1 MGVYL
6 SQVPQPTYQ
15 SQAETLSSISM
26 RVIQSESDWW
36 STHIIRLECL
46 LLPRNVQCQP
56 FHTFPVFLKGEHP
69 LGTPEFPKVDVFF
82 LEKVWRRGGGGGH
95 FRSKSFCS
103 KLFAFWTFGY
113 KGYWDCC
120 NVIYLFLGIKQMAV
134 ITKVLHFHS
143 LRFSNDRAKRVFFTT
158 HYPVG

>member
-1 MGVYL
+1 MKVTGY
-6 SQVPQPTYQ
+6 YGG
-15 SQAETLSSISM
+15 ISM

-46 LLPRNVQCQP
+46 LLPRNVRCQP
-56 FHTFPVFLKGEHP
+56 FRNFPVFLKGEHP
-69 LGTPEFPKVDVFF
+69 LGTPGFPKVDVFF
-82 LEKVWRRGGGGGH
+82 WKKSGGAGGRGGGN
-95 FRSKSFCS
+95 FWSKSFCS
-103 KLFAFWTFGY
+103 KLFAFWIDILVLTFGY

-120 NVIYLFLGIKQMAV
+120 NVIYLFLGIIQMVV

-143 LRFSNDRAKRVFFTT
+143 LRFSNDSANRVFFTT